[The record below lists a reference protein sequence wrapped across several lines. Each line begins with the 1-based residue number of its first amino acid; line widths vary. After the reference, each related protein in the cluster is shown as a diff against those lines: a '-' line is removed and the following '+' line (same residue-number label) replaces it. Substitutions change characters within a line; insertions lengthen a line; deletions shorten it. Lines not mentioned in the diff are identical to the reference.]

1 MDNTKTN
8 TKQKPEK
15 NNHLLTHEE
24 ICNTIK
30 EIADEFSLTKVLYF
44 GSYANGKA
52 TEKSDLDLLVEFTEE
67 NVSILRIIKM
77 KHTLEEIL
85 KIPVD
90 VIHAPIPKDSY
101 LEIEKTVVA
110 YENI

>member
-1 MDNTKTN
+1 MTTTESNL
-8 TKQKPEK
+8 PK
-15 NNHLLTHEE
+15 NNHVLTHEE
-24 ICNTIK
+24 ISNSIK
-30 EIADEFSLTKVLYF
+30 EIANEFSLTKVMYF
-44 GSYANGKA
+44 GSYANGRA
-52 TEKSDLDLLVEFTEE
+52 TQKSDLDLLVEFTEE
-67 NVSILRIIKM
+67 SVGVLRLIRL
-77 KHTLEEIL
+77 KHTLEDML